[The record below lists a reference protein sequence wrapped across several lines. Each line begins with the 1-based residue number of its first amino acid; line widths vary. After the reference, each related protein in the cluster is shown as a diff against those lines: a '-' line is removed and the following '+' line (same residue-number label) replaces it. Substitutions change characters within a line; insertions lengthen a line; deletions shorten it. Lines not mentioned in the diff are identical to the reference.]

1 MKRFL
6 EKVFGGLNFSWPRLV
21 IFSIVMGVYTA
32 LVAMLTPDGCSLHDI
47 AVTMEWWVLPAI
59 LIIVNSKKPL
69 EAALKTFVFFL
80 ISQPLVY
87 LVQVP
92 FSYMGWRLFGY
103 YRFWFLITLLTFPGA
118 FVGWYIKK
126 DKWYSGVV
134 LSVMTVL
141 LALTGVGYAKG
152 LLDNF
157 PNHLLSIIYCFG
169 IIPVFILGILK
180 DKKPRLIA
188 ATITLA
194 VSVAYVFA
202 IAFVAR
208 PFEVRNNSVFE
219 ENDIT
224 FVGEPYVSSFT
235 GTGKGN
241 AEFAGTSDYHV
252 LKLSGFSG
260 KRYTFSV
267 SDDESEYEFEYYF
280 DDSLKTVVINLL
292 SRSAIQ

>member
-1 MKRFL
+1 
-6 EKVFGGLNFSWPRLV
+6 
-21 IFSIVMGVYTA
+21 
-32 LVAMLTPDGCSLHDI
+32 
-47 AVTMEWWVLPAI
+47 
-59 LIIVNSKKPL
+59 
-69 EAALKTFVFFL
+69 
-80 ISQPLVY
+80 
-87 LVQVP
+87 
-92 FSYMGWRLFGY
+92 
-103 YRFWFLITLLTFPGA
+103 
-118 FVGWYIKK
+118 
-126 DKWYSGVV
+126 
-134 LSVMTVL
+134 MTVL

-188 ATITLA
+188 AAITLA

-241 AEFAGTSDYHV
+241 AEFADTSDYHTI
-252 LKLSGFSG
+252 KLSGFSG

>member
-6 EKVFGGLNFSWPRLV
+6 KKVFGGLNFSWPRLI
-21 IFSIVMGVYTA
+21 IFSIIMGVYTA
-32 LVAMLTPDGCSLHDI
+32 LAAMLAPDGCSLHDI
-47 AVTMEWWVLPAI
+47 AVTAEWWVLPAI

-92 FSYMGWRLFGY
+92 FSDMGWRLFGY
-103 YRFWFLITLLTFPGA
+103 YRYWFLITLLTFPGA
-118 FVGWYIKK
+118 FVGWYAKK
-126 DKWYSGVV
+126 DKWYSGVI

-141 LALTGVGYAKG
+141 LALTGIGYVKG
-152 LLDNF
+152 LADNF

-169 IIPVFILGILK
+169 IIPVFILSILE
-180 DKKPRLIA
+180 DKKPRIIA
-188 ATITLA
+188 AVITLII
-194 VSVAYVFA
+194 SVAYIFA

-208 PFEVRNNSVFE
+208 PFEVRNNSIFE
-219 ENDIT
+219 ENGIT
-224 FVGEPYVSSFT
+224 FVGEPYISSLT
-235 GTGKGN
+235 GTGKGSV
-241 AEFAGTSDYHV
+241 EFADTSDYHT
-252 LKLSGFSG
+252 LKLSGVSG
-260 KRYTFSV
+260 KHYTFSV

-292 SRSAIQ
+292 SRSTI